1 MGIIMTNA
9 LIFAGGSGTRMNSRA
24 RPKQFLQFYGK
35 ELIIHTLEN
44 FQNHPEIDGIVVVCI
59 ADWIPYLEKLLEK
72 YEIDKVRK
80 VVPGGATGQESIF
93 NGLCAIHEY
102 APDDSIILVHDGVRP
117 FVNEQL
123 ISDCIK
129 SVKEHGSAITVTPAI
144 ETIVT
149 TDNGKITSITDRSK
163 CYHAKAPQCFI
174 LGELLKAHN
183 KARKDG
189 NTNMI
194 DSASL
199 MKFYGHELYTV
210 QGNFDNIKITTPADF
225 YTFKALYEVREQQQ
239 IFGL

>member
-1 MGIIMTNA
+1 MTNV
-9 LIFAGGSGTRMNSRA
+9 LIFAGGSGVRMNTRA

-59 ADWIPYLEKLLEK
+59 EDWIPYLKKLLEK
-72 YEIDKVRK
+72 YQIDKVK
-80 VVPGGATGQESIF
+80 SVVPGGATGQESIYK
-93 NGLCAIHEY
+93 GLVAIHEY
-102 APDDSIILVHDGVRP
+102 ADDDSIVLVHDGVRP
-117 FVNEQL
+117 FVNESL

-149 TDNGKITSITDRSK
+149 SKDGKITGITDRSK

-174 LGELLKAHN
+174 LGELLSAHE
-183 KARKDG
+183 KARKEG

-199 MKFYGHELYTV
+199 MQHYGRELYTV
-210 QGNFDNIKITTPADF
+210 LENFDNIKITTPADF

>member
-1 MGIIMTNA
+1 MNNV
-9 LIFAGGSGTRMNSRA
+9 LIFAGGSGSRMNSRS

-44 FQNHPEIDGIVVVCI
+44 FQNHSEIDGIVVVCI
-59 ADWIPYLEKLLEK
+59 ADWIPYLNKLLEK
-72 YEIDKVRK
+72 YQVDKVRA
-80 VVPGGATGQESIF
+80 VVSGGANGQESIY
-93 NGLCAIHEY
+93 NGLCAIREFS
-102 APDDSIILVHDGVRP
+102 PDDSIVIVHDGVRP
-117 FVNEQL
+117 FVNETL
-123 ISDCIK
+123 ISECIK
-129 SVKEHGSAITVTPAI
+129 SVREHGNAITVTPAI

-149 TDNGKITSITDRSK
+149 EENGKITSINDRSK
-163 CYHAKAPQCFI
+163 CYHAKAPQCFL
-174 LGELLKAHN
+174 LGELFSAHE
-183 KARKDG
+183 KARADG

-210 QGNFDNIKITTPADF
+210 LGNFDNIKITTPADF

>member
-1 MGIIMTNA
+1 MTNV
-9 LIFAGGSGTRMNSRA
+9 LIFAGGSGVRMNTRA

-59 ADWIPYLEKLLEK
+59 EDWIPYLKKLLEK
-72 YEIDKVRK
+72 YQIDKVK
-80 VVPGGATGQESIF
+80 SVVPGGATGQESIYK
-93 NGLCAIHEY
+93 GLVAIHEY
-102 APDDSIILVHDGVRP
+102 ADDDSIVLVHDGVRP
-117 FVNEQL
+117 FVNESL

-149 TDNGKITSITDRSK
+149 SKDGKITGITDRSK

-174 LGELLKAHN
+174 LGELLSAHE
-183 KARKDG
+183 KARKEG

-199 MKFYGHELYTV
+199 MQHYGRELYTV
-210 QGNFDNIKITTPADF
+210 LGNFDNIKITTPADF

>member
-1 MGIIMTNA
+1 MTNA
-9 LIFAGGSGTRMNSRA
+9 LIFAGGSGSRMNSRA

-44 FQNHPEIDGIVVVCI
+44 FQNHPDVDGIVVVCI
-59 ADWIPYLEKLLEK
+59 EDWIPYLQKLLDK
-72 YEIDKVRK
+72 FEIDKVRA
-80 VVPGGATGQESIF
+80 VVPGGASGQESIY
-93 NGLCAIHEY
+93 NGLCALKEF
-102 APDDSIILVHDGVRP
+102 APNDSIVLVHDGVRP
-117 FVNEQL
+117 FVNETL
-123 ISDCIK
+123 ISDCI
-129 SVKEHGSAITVTPAI
+129 SCVKEHGSAITVTPAI

-163 CYHAKAPQCFI
+163 CFHAKAPQCFL
-174 LGELLKAHN
+174 LGELLEAHE
-183 KARKDG
+183 KARAEH
-189 NTNMI
+189 NTSMI

-199 MKFYGHELYTV
+199 MQFYGHELYTV

>member
-1 MGIIMTNA
+1 MTNV
-9 LIFAGGSGTRMNSRA
+9 LIFAGGSGVRMNTRA

-59 ADWIPYLEKLLEK
+59 EDWIPYLKKLIEK
-72 YEIDKVRK
+72 YQIDKVK
-80 VVPGGATGQESIF
+80 SVVPGGATGQESIYK
-93 NGLCAIHEY
+93 GLVAIHEY
-102 APDDSIILVHDGVRP
+102 ADDDSIVLVHDGVRP
-117 FVNEQL
+117 FVNESL

-149 TDNGKITSITDRSK
+149 SKDGKITGITDRSK

-174 LGELLKAHN
+174 LGELLSAHE
-183 KARKDG
+183 KARKEG

-199 MKFYGHELYTV
+199 MQHYGRELYTV
-210 QGNFDNIKITTPADF
+210 MGNFDNIKITTPADF

>member
-1 MGIIMTNA
+1 MTNA

-44 FQNHPEIDGIVVVCI
+44 FQNHPDVDGIVVVCI
-59 ADWIPYLEKLLEK
+59 EDWIPYLQKLLDK
-72 YEIDKVRK
+72 FEIDKVRA
-80 VVPGGATGQESIF
+80 VVPGGASGQESIY
-93 NGLCAIHEY
+93 NGLCAIQKF
-102 APDDSIILVHDGVRP
+102 APADSIVLVHDGVRP
-117 FVNEQL
+117 FVNESL

-129 SVKEHGSAITVTPAI
+129 CVKEHGSAITVTPAI

-149 TDNGKITSITDRSK
+149 TSDGKITSITDRSK
-163 CYHAKAPQCFI
+163 CFHAKAPQCFY
-174 LGELLKAHN
+174 LGELLSAHE
-183 KARKDG
+183 KARTDG

-199 MKFYGHELYTV
+199 MQFYGHELYTV

>member
-1 MGIIMTNA
+1 MTNV
-9 LIFAGGSGTRMNSRA
+9 LIFAGGSGSRMNSRA

-44 FQNHPEIDGIVVVCI
+44 FQNHSDVDSIVVVCI
-59 ADWIPYLEKLLEK
+59 EDWIPYLQKLLVK
-72 YEIDKVRK
+72 YGIDKVRAI
-80 VVPGGATGQESIF
+80 VTGGKTGQESIY

-102 APDDSIILVHDGVRP
+102 AQNDSIVLVHDGVRP

-123 ISDCIK
+123 ITDCIK
-129 SVKEHGSAITVTPAI
+129 CVQEHGSAITVTPAI

-174 LGELLKAHN
+174 LGELLEAHN
-183 KARKDG
+183 KAREEG
-189 NTNMI
+189 QLNMI

-199 MKFYGHELYTV
+199 MKYYGHELYTV

>member
-1 MGIIMTNA
+1 MTNA

-44 FQNHPEIDGIVVVCI
+44 FQNHPQVDGIVVVCI
-59 ADWIPYLEKLLEK
+59 EDWIPYLQKLLDK
-72 YEIDKVRK
+72 FEIDKVRA
-80 VVPGGATGQESIF
+80 VVPGGASGQESIYR
-93 NGLCAIHEY
+93 GLCEINKF
-102 APDDSIILVHDGVRP
+102 APADSIVLVHDGVRP
-117 FVNEQL
+117 FVNESL
-123 ISDCIK
+123 ISDCIQC
-129 SVKEHGSAITVTPAI
+129 VKEHGSAITVTPAI

-149 TDNGKITSITDRSK
+149 TSEGKITSITDRSK
-163 CYHAKAPQCFI
+163 CFHAKAPQCFY
-174 LGELLKAHN
+174 LGELLSAHE
-183 KARKDG
+183 KARTDG

-199 MKFYGHELYTV
+199 MQFYGHELYTV

>member
-1 MGIIMTNA
+1 MTNA

-59 ADWIPYLEKLLEK
+59 EDWIEYLNKLLSK
-72 YEIDKVRK
+72 YQIDKVRA
-80 VVPGGATGQESIF
+80 VVSGGSTGQESIYK
-93 NGLCAIHEY
+93 GVRAIREF
-102 APDDSIILVHDGVRP
+102 APEDSIVLVHDGVRP
-117 FVNEQL
+117 FVNESL

-129 SVKEHGSAITVTPAI
+129 CVKEHGSAITVTPAI
-144 ETIVT
+144 ETIT
-149 TDNGKITSITDRSK
+149 TIDNGKIVTITDRSK
-163 CYHAKAPQCFI
+163 CFHAKAPQCFL
-174 LGELLKAHN
+174 LGELLDAHE
-183 KARKDG
+183 KARADG
-189 NTNMI
+189 NINMI

>member
-1 MGIIMTNA
+1 MTNA
-9 LIFAGGSGTRMNSRA
+9 LIFAGGSGSRMNSRA

-44 FQNHPEIDGIVVVCI
+44 FQNHPDVDSIVVVCI
-59 ADWIPYLEKLLEK
+59 EDWIPYLNKLLEK
-72 YEIDKVRK
+72 FGIDKVRA
-80 VVPGGATGQESIF
+80 VVPGGASGQESIY
-93 NGLCAIHEY
+93 NGLCAIQKF
-102 APDDSIILVHDGVRP
+102 APADSIVLVHDGVRP
-117 FVNEQL
+117 FVNESL
-123 ISDCIK
+123 ISDCIQC
-129 SVKEHGSAITVTPAI
+129 VKEHGSAITVTPAI

-163 CYHAKAPQCFI
+163 CFHAKAPQCFY
-174 LGELLKAHN
+174 LGELLSAHE
-183 KARKDG
+183 KARTDG

-199 MKFYGHELYTV
+199 MQFYGHELYTV